1 MSRVVKTGR
10 KPRDQD
16 GPEVFVRFGD
26 GFGLEND
33 GLENEGLGDNVRH
46 GDTSRKRRRPAAPEP
61 LWTAAG
67 FRWMTAPIVAAGQV
81 EVARVLGTPGPPPS
95 AEASD
100 VRARRGLAVV

>member
-1 MSRVVKTGR
+1 MGGVVKTGG
-10 KPRDQD
+10 KSRDQD
-16 GPEVFVRFGD
+16 GPEGGVRFAD
-26 GFGLEND
+26 GFDHEND
-33 GLENEGLGDNVRH
+33 GLGDDGLGDNVQH

-81 EVARVLGTPGPPPS
+81 RVARVLGTPGPPPS
-95 AEASD
+95 AEASE